1 MASPASESVN
11 AYVVPCGV
19 TKLLSAELSRLS
31 GIEQQL
37 AQREIDAAR
46 IAAQNRPLPPW
57 LQEERASLQHRRDQ
71 LLLQQRLRELDQEVK
86 EEVDCLAAYPPTP
99 TKDPADQSPLPPR
112 QVQLGEFGQPQVGFW
127 AQPPPEP
134 DTADNPNEPAAM
146 ELSAGSPVAPPPQQ
160 PMLQAAP
167 CVDLDMWFL
176 RVRHYLAAAGITDDR
191 LAIRHAVTL
200 FGAVPLR
207 WWQALAPNA
216 GDMPFSSWEEFTTNV
231 RLAFPGTLVA
241 AEARQRLYSL
251 SQRPSQSFG
260 GYLGTFQAIASRIP
274 DLSEAEKM
282 HCLLRGVL
290 PSIRAEI
297 LRVNPQTF
305 TAQVAVAAQ
314 AAAILGMRKVGKPWT
329 ANPHPRDS
337 DPVPME
343 LGQLSP
349 KLTKTKKQAK
359 QQQSQQSLGL
369 TLQRSKR
376 LRRQASAQYWRI
388 LVPHVVQPVRRD

>member
-1 MASPASESVN
+1 MAETGSEQDVL
-11 AYVVPCGV
+11 A
-19 TKLLSAELSRLS
+19 LQLRL
-31 GIEQQL
+31 QQL
-37 AQREIDAAR
+37 EAIIAQG
-46 IAAQNRPLPPW
+46 QTTVK
-57 LQEERASLQHRRDQ
+57 SLQQ
-71 LLLQQRLRELDQEVK
+71 ENALLQAKVR
-86 EEVDCLAAYPPTP
+86 PP
-99 TKDPADQSPLPPR
+99 Q
-112 QVQLGEFGQPQVGFW
+112 
-127 AQPPPEP
+127 
-134 DTADNPNEPAAM
+134 
-146 ELSAGSPVAPPPQQ
+146 APPVFEGTGRDVQ
-160 PMLQAAP
+160 
-167 CVDLDMWFL
+167 DLDMWFL

-216 GDMPFSSWEEFTTNV
+216 GDMPFSSWEEFTANV

-314 AAAILGMRKVGKPWT
+314 AAAILGMSKVGKPWT

-359 QQQSQQSLGL
+359 QQQSQQSVGNQGPPTFGL
-369 TLQRSKR
+369 SPAQLVKHKAENRCFACHKR
-376 LRRQASAQYWRI
+376 GHTWHTCARLSN
-388 LVPHVVQPVRRD
+388 